1 MIQSKEQVKLEHVES
16 RMFTRNAYVTTV
28 CRSSVETVVDIEH
41 VLHSVTITENW
52 PLTFASHCASMNNPS
67 SRNMCHV
74 RWRRSLLKL

>member
-41 VLHSVTITENW
+41 VLHSVTITEN
-52 PLTFASHCASMNNPS
+52 
-67 SRNMCHV
+67 
-74 RWRRSLLKL
+74 